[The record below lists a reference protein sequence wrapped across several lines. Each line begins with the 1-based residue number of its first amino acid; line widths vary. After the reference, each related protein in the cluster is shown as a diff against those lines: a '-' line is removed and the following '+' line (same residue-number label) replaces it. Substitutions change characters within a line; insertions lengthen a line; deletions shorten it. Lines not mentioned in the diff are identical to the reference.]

1 MQNPIHIVLYEARG
15 CLGIVNPTTQRS
27 DELFLFDGPRSIFI
41 NPWDS
46 DRELGKRK
54 NKRIGGNY
62 PQQQGGLQTSNTTFS
77 LHQPFFTNAFRKQ
90 SARFAFNIAL
100 YKHTRLATYTR
111 NYNFADLPGEHA
123 FQTPSKTPRN
133 QCCAKTP

>member
-1 MQNPIHIVLYEARG
+1 MDPEASSSI
-15 CLGIVNPTTQRS
+15 LGTLIVNWGR
-27 DELFLFDGPRSIFI
+27 
-41 NPWDS
+41 
-46 DRELGKRK
+46 GK
-54 NKRIGGNY
+54 ISVGGNY

-100 YKHTRLATYTR
+100 YKHTRLATYTH

-123 FQTPSKTPRN
+123 PKSMLCKDPIEAFILLLGKI
-133 QCCAKTP
+133 CVDLAKAFEKDVTLL